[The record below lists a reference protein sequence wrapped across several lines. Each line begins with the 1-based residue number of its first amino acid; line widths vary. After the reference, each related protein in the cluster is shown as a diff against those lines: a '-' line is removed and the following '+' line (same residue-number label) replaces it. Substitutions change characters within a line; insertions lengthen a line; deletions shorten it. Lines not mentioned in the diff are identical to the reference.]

1 MRRWVPWV
9 ALGALVI
16 ALVAVIVVRSQP
28 SDSAESRARRLE
40 RELACPV
47 CTGESVAESNAPEAR
62 AIRDDI
68 RDRIDA
74 GESDGEIRRAYTSVY
89 GERVLL
95 NPDDRGL
102 ALVVW
107 GLPVVAFVAGAAGL
121 VLVLRR
127 WSRAPRMHASADD
140 EVLVARV
147 REVGATVVEPEA
159 RDE

>member
-1 MRRWVPWV
+1 MRRWLTWA
-9 ALGALVI
+9 ALGALVVVM
-16 ALVAVIVVRSQP
+16 LTVLVVRSQP
-28 SDSAESRARRLE
+28 SDSPESRARRLE

-68 RDRIDA
+68 RDRIDD
-74 GESDGEIRRAYTSVY
+74 GQSDGEIRNAYASVY

-95 NPDDRGL
+95 NPEDGGI

-107 GLPVVAFVAGAAGL
+107 GLPVVVFVAGAAGL
-121 VLVLRR
+121 VVVVRR
-127 WSRAPRMHASADD
+127 WSRAPRLVASPED

-147 REVGATVVEPEA
+147 REQEEA
-159 RDE
+159 DHE

>member
-1 MRRWVPWV
+1 MRRWLTWA
-9 ALGALVI
+9 ALGALVVVM
-16 ALVAVIVVRSQP
+16 LTVLVVRSQP
-28 SDSAESRARRLE
+28 SDSPESRARRLE

-68 RDRIDA
+68 RDRIDD
-74 GESDGEIRRAYTSVY
+74 GQTDGEIRNAYASVY

-95 NPDDRGL
+95 NPEDGGL

-107 GLPVVAFVAGAAGL
+107 GLPVVVFVAGAAGL
-121 VLVLRR
+121 VVVVRR
-127 WSRAPRMHASADD
+127 WSRAPRLVASPED

-147 REVGATVVEPEA
+147 REQEETDHE
-159 RDE
+159 

>member
-1 MRRWVPWV
+1 MRRWLTWA
-9 ALGALVI
+9 ALGALVVVM
-16 ALVAVIVVRSQP
+16 LTVLVVRSQP
-28 SDSAESRARRLE
+28 SDSPESRARRLE

-68 RDRIDA
+68 RDRIDD
-74 GESDGEIRRAYTSVY
+74 GQSDGEIRNAYASVY

-95 NPDDRGL
+95 NPEDGGL

-107 GLPVVAFVAGAAGL
+107 GLPVVVFVAGAAGL
-121 VLVLRR
+121 VVVVRR
-127 WSRAPRMHASADD
+127 WSRAPRLVASPED

-147 REVGATVVEPEA
+147 REQEEA
-159 RDE
+159 DHE